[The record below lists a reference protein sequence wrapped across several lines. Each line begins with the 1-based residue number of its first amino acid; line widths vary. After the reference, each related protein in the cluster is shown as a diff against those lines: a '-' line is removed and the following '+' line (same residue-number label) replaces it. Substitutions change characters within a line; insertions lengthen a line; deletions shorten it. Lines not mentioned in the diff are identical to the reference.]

1 MAVAMPVMHAKNCLL
16 FAETDQGFIMAKI
29 FKARTMTQNTN
40 VDPAEIAK
48 FNDIAARWWDENG
61 EFKPLHLLN
70 PTRLGY
76 ISDIAGGVFGKAI
89 VDVGCGGGIL
99 AESLARSGAQVTG
112 IDMADDALAVARLHA
127 LETGV
132 SISYQQ
138 STAEGFAASQAAA
151 FDIVTCMEMLEHV
164 PEPASVIQACADLAK
179 PGGLLFFSTINKTVK
194 AYAMAIVGA
203 EYILR
208 LVPRGTHQF
217 SKFIRPSQLMRDIE
231 QAGLEL
237 VDATGLHFN
246 PLNNSFKTGPGLDV
260 NYFVVARKPE

>member
-1 MAVAMPVMHAKNCLL
+1 
-16 FAETDQGFIMAKI
+16 
-29 FKARTMTQNTN
+29 MTQNTN
-40 VDPAEIAK
+40 IDPAEIAK
-48 FNDIAARWWDENG
+48 FNDIASRWWDQDG

-70 PTRLGY
+70 PTRLAY

-89 VDVGCGGGIL
+89 IDVGCGGGIL
-99 AESLARSGAQVTG
+99 AESLARSGADVTG
-112 IDMADDALAVARLHA
+112 IDMAEDALAVARLHA
-127 LETGV
+127 LESGV
-132 SISYQQ
+132 KLNYSQQ
-138 STAEGFAASQAAA
+138 TAEHFAASQPAS

-164 PEPASVIQACADLAK
+164 PDPASVVKACADLAK

-194 AYAMAIVGA
+194 AYVMAIVGA

-208 LVPRGTHQF
+208 LVPKGTHQF

-246 PLNNSFKTGPGLDV
+246 PLTNSFKTGPGLDV
-260 NYFVVARKPE
+260 NYFVVARKSAEF

>member
-1 MAVAMPVMHAKNCLL
+1 
-16 FAETDQGFIMAKI
+16 
-29 FKARTMTQNTN
+29 MTQNIN

-48 FNDIAARWWDENG
+48 FNDIAARWWDQDG

-76 ISDIAGGVFGKAI
+76 ISDIAGGVFAKTI

-99 AESLARSGAQVTG
+99 AESLARSGAVVTG

-127 LETGV
+127 LEMAV
-132 SISYQQ
+132 EVNYQL
-138 STAEGFAASQAAA
+138 STAESFAASNPDT

-164 PEPASVIQACADLAK
+164 PAPASVIQACADLAK

-194 AYAMAIVGA
+194 AYAMAIIGA
-203 EYILR
+203 EYMLR

-231 QAGLEL
+231 HAGLEL

-260 NYFVVARKPE
+260 NYFVVARKPEKHQI